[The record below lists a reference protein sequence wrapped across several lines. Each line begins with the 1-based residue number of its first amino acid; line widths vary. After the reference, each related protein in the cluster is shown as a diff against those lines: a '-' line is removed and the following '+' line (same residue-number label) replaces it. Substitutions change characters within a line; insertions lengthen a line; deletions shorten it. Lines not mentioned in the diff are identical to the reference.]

1 MAATINWITY
11 VGGQWWGF
19 ACTADREQTRRF
31 LLCLFCID
39 SLSEADLDRI
49 MSTTEHNLLKSI
61 MAFDHHILRPILLD
75 SPISRVD
82 LISTGSLFQ
91 ASGAPQRMLFPRT
104 QILFV
109 EHRLPVCLCYTN
121 LSRA

>member
-61 MAFDHHILRPILLD
+61 IAFDHHILRPILLD

-91 ASGAPQRMLFPRT
+91 AFGAATANALS
-104 QILFV
+104 
-109 EHRLPVCLCYTN
+109 EDTN
-121 LSRA
+121 LVHGTSTSCLLVLY